1 MILTYTPLGISVN
14 GNRNWL
20 YLGSSLFSIQP
31 AEFALAMIVW
41 GADVLA
47 RKYRLLDQ
55 PKHLLVPFLP
65 VSAVLILLVLF
76 QGDAGTAVVMA
87 FIAAGMLWVVGAPLR
102 VLMALASAGR
112 GCGRDLRHLA
122 GADAPPRCVS
132 RPES

>member
-1 MILTYTPLGISVN
+1 
-14 GNRNWL
+14 
-20 YLGSSLFSIQP
+20 
-31 AEFALAMIVW
+31 MIVW

-87 FIAAGMLWVVGAPLR
+87 VIAAGMLWVVGAPLR
-102 VLMALASAGR
+102 VLVAPGVGGR
-112 GCGRDLRHLA
+112 A
-122 GADAPPRCVS
+122 WV
-132 RPES
+132 